1 MINII
6 FEFGMENVE
15 VKVDGGSVLFRTKQ
29 TQQYATI
36 EGLRLS
42 HSGVLKEFPDLAG
55 KENWKEEAIK
65 RFKENISQMRTE
77 IDIAEYLMDDLKKF
91 GYKPLYWQKA
101 GHRPIKLK

>member
-15 VKVDGGSVLFRTKQ
+15 VRIAGGSVLFRTKQ
-29 TQQYATI
+29 TQQYTTI
-36 EGLRLS
+36 EGLRLDKN
-42 HSGVLKEFPDLAG
+42 GVVKEFPDLKG
-55 KENWKEEAIK
+55 KGNWKEEAIK

-77 IDIAEYLMDDLKKF
+77 TDVAEYLVDDLKKF
-91 GYKPLYWQKA
+91 GYKPLYWQKS